1 MLKEWS
7 SIEASRDLAESV
19 MMGVSEESYNSP
31 TIEYVHRREG
41 PMNLELIITCKIY
54 AEVIEDAW
62 PPFPVYDA

>member
-1 MLKEWS
+1 
-7 SIEASRDLAESV
+7 